1 MVLSRMGDAAS
12 ALVLGLLVV
21 ASLFL
26 RSRSQPRITRNG
38 QPLRKP
44 ANTLPLVGNGI
55 LFLQARQKL
64 LAWFARCARDY
75 GVETLR
81 IGVPSLPPGV
91 IVACPANLDFVFRH
105 EGSAFAK
112 GGFFRGRSLDLF
124 GGGIINADGEAW
136 RLQRRAGQRFLGA
149 NLAGLM
155 GEAGLGRCLA
165 GMLGELEKAATPT
178 APTAAGGRD
187 EMVAE
192 KVVDLQALLHEMTT
206 QLMGSM
212 AYDMEMHAGNDG
224 GFTAAFEH
232 ASGATAER
240 FQNPLWRVTE
250 LLFTGRK
257 LRRSIATVKAF
268 GRAIVARAV
277 RDRRGSAVAEE
288 REEGKGDG
296 GEKQGEKQ
304 QDTGRRRPRTLI
316 GELLAC
322 IEDEELVADAA
333 LNYLSAGRDTV
344 AQALT
349 WTVYL
354 LMRHPAVADKL
365 REAVE
370 QLRATT
376 TTSASDEPADLLL
389 TPARLPYAQAVF
401 YESLRLYPPIPFE
414 MKQAQADVTLPDGT
428 FLPSSSLVVWSPWA
442 MGRSGAI
449 WGPDALDFRPERWLE
464 KSQDCEGDGVPS
476 SSSSSSWRFVP
487 RTAGE
492 FPVFNG
498 GPRLCLGKRMAEVM
512 GVRVLAEVL
521 PRFDFRP
528 AFGRERV
535 SRSSLTLPME
545 GGLPVHVVKR
555 DNPLSAGH
563 LGLNR

>member
-1 MVLSRMGDAAS
+1 M
-12 ALVLGLLVV
+12 
-21 ASLFL
+21 
-26 RSRSQPRITRNG
+26 
-38 QPLRKP
+38 
-44 ANTLPLVGNGI
+44 GNGI
-55 LFLQARQKL
+55 LFLQPRQKL
-64 LAWFARCARDY
+64 LAWFARCARAH
-75 GVETLR
+75 GTETLR

-91 IVACPANLDFVFRH
+91 ILACPANLDFVFRH
-105 EGSAFAK
+105 DGGVFAK
-112 GGFFRGRSLDLF
+112 GGFFRERSLDLF

-149 NLAGLM
+149 NLAGLT

-165 GMLGELEKAATPT
+165 GMMGELESAAVT
-178 APTAAGGRD
+178 PTAAGGGKD
-187 EMVAE
+187 EMVGE

-212 AYDMEMHAGNDG
+212 AYGMEMHADDD
-224 GFTAAFEH
+224 FTAAFEH

-240 FQNPLWRVTE
+240 FQNPLWRAAE

-257 LRRSIATVKAF
+257 LGRSIAVVKAF

-277 RDRRGSAVAEE
+277 RE
-288 REEGKGDG
+288 EEGKGDKEDKEEDAG
-296 GEKQGEKQ
+296 
-304 QDTGRRRPRTLI
+304 RRPRTLI

-322 IEDEELVADAA
+322 VEDEDLVADAA

-349 WTVYL
+349 WTFYL
-354 LMRHPAVADKL
+354 LMRHPAAAEKL
-365 REAVE
+365 RSAVE

-376 TTSASDEPADLLL
+376 TTTTTPANDEPADLLL

-401 YESLRLYPPIPFE
+401 YESLRLRPPIPFE
-414 MKQAQADVTLPDGT
+414 VKQARADVTLPDGT
-428 FLPSSSLVVWSPWA
+428 FLPASSLVVWSPWA
-442 MGRSGAI
+442 MGRSAAI

-464 KSQDCEGDGVPS
+464 ESQDCPEGEGDGGVQS
-476 SSSSSSWRFVP
+476 RRFVP
-487 RTAGE
+487 RSAGE

-498 GPRLCLGKRMAEVM
+498 GPRLCLGKRLAEVV

-521 PRFDFRP
+521 PRFGFRP
-528 AFGRERV
+528 AFEGERV

-545 GGLPVHVVKR
+545 GGLPVYVDKR
-555 DNPLSAGH
+555 DTPP
-563 LGLNR
+563 